1 MEKELDLYKTLFEKS
16 NGLYKDKGSKFIS
29 FAYPVISTEEIK
41 EILLI
46 LKKEY
51 YDARHICYAYVLGSD
66 RKDFRAV
73 DDGEPSSTAGKPI
86 LGQIN
91 SHELTNV
98 VIFVIRYF
106 GGTKLGVPGLINAY
120 KKAAL
125 DAINNNVIE
134 DKTVD
139 VYFKISFDY
148 LKMNDVMKLIKDHN
162 LIMNNQEFNN
172 LCSIDLKIRKS
183 EYSLIKSKIEKIGE
197 IVIDNITIS

>member
-1 MEKELDLYKTLFEKS
+1 MEEELDLYKTLSEKS

-29 FAYPVISTEEIK
+29 FAYPLISTEEIK

-125 DAINNNVIE
+125 DAINNNFIE
-134 DKTVD
+134 KKTVD

-172 LCSIDLKIRKS
+172 LCSIYLKIRKS